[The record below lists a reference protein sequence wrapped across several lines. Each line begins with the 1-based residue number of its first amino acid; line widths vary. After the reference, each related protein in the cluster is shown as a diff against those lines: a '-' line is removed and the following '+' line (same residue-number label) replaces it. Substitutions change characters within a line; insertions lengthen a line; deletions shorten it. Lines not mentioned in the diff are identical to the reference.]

1 MYSDFWADP
10 TKQNIPAAWQ
20 GQDLAQITA
29 TVQSYT
35 QQVIGAFAKPPADLG
50 HAAERGRALATQ
62 LYKKIVIAETQYPWT
77 LASGNSPIGDSTGN
91 FVWESSQLSA
101 GHPASPGR
109 GSPGPAS
116 APRTPT
122 SRCSTPRAWPCRRSG
137 SGIRPPCARPMTP
150 GSCRVLWAE
159 LVRGATPW
167 APAICGGYP
176 VACGLGTAQPGIGRI
191 SVGPGQACGE
201 GR

>member
-77 LASGNSPIGDSTGN
+77 LASGNSPIGHRPVPAVGARDRHRHPERQPHA
-91 FVWESSQLSA
+91 VQL
-101 GHPASPGR
+101 PGR
-109 GSPGPAS
+109 GPAVGRDPES
-116 APRTPT
+116 G
-122 SRCSTPRAWPCRRSG
+122 RRV
-137 SGIRPPCARPMTP
+137 PD
-150 GSCRVLWAE
+150 L
-159 LVRGATPW
+159 
-167 APAICGGYP
+167 
-176 VACGLGTAQPGIGRI
+176 
-191 SVGPGQACGE
+191 
-201 GR
+201 

>member
-101 GHPASPGR
+101 GHRPVPAVGARDRHRHPERQPHAVQLLGR
-109 GSPGPAS
+109 GPAVGRDPES
-116 APRTPT
+116 G
-122 SRCSTPRAWPCRRSG
+122 RRV
-137 SGIRPPCARPMTP
+137 PD
-150 GSCRVLWAE
+150 L
-159 LVRGATPW
+159 
-167 APAICGGYP
+167 
-176 VACGLGTAQPGIGRI
+176 
-191 SVGPGQACGE
+191 
-201 GR
+201 